1 MSAGRDKLQQHPG
14 PLDPLLPAAGL
25 PKASGHA
32 VADQIFGLTG
42 GHFGSYT
49 SETSGKVCPE
59 NWNPAMPRSVILSR
73 VVIRI
78 AGRNCDLGG

>member
-14 PLDPLLPAAGL
+14 PLDPVSPAAGT
-25 PKASGHA
+25 PNATDRAA
-32 VADQIFGLTG
+32 VDQIFGLTR
-42 GHFGSYT
+42 GHFSSYT

-59 NWNPAMPRSVILSR
+59 NWNQAMPRSVILSR

>member
-14 PLDPLLPAAGL
+14 PPDPLFPAAGL
-25 PKASGHA
+25 RKVSDHA
-32 VADQIFGLTG
+32 VVDRNFGLTRG
-42 GHFGSYT
+42 RFGSYT

-59 NWNPAMPRSVILSR
+59 NWKQAMPRSVILSR

-78 AGRNCDLGG
+78 AGRNRDLGG